1 MRVLT
6 VVVLVG
12 LSLAAFGS
20 DMPRPAP
27 IPRPQPEP
35 VGPDWVPCAYCGRV
49 VGITEKGLT
58 IKPERGLKIFII
70 KPLPDGTTREWVY
83 VQDNTQPPREF
94 VFNDCLFFDRPGP
107 KTPRCGEHQVSDLR
121 VGDFVE
127 ISCHRFRGLDFCTR
141 LEIQRRPGGKVPPAL
156 HDDKTSLEGRVD
168 TRRNAEQF
176 IEEKV
181 VPKLIPRLFVRFH
194 P

>member
-6 VVVLVG
+6 AVVLVG
-12 LSLAAFGS
+12 LSLTASGS

-35 VGPDWVPCAYCGRV
+35 VGPDWVPCDFCGRV
-49 VGITEKGLT
+49 VGITEKGQT

-107 KTPRCGEHQVSDLR
+107 KTPSV
-121 VGDFVE
+121 
-127 ISCHRFRGLDFCTR
+127 
-141 LEIQRRPGGKVPPAL
+141 RRAPGGRPAGGGFRLDQLPPLPGLGLLYPTRDPAP
-156 HDDKTSLEGRVD
+156 TGR
-168 TRRNAEQF
+168 
-176 IEEKV
+176 
-181 VPKLIPRLFVRFH
+181 
-194 P
+194 